1 MRIEQLRY
9 FIEVAKTSSINIAA
23 NNLYLTQPSISEA
36 LKKLEAELDI
46 ALLERSHTGVSLTE
60 AGKLILPMAEDIIHQ
75 SEALQEQVQRLKA
88 AQMTQP
94 MVNDL
99 KVGVVSALAKMLI
112 PQLTRQLS
120 QRYPEITLQIMTQS
134 VARIKRD
141 LLDKR
146 LDMGVVVIFPS
157 EIEQRRTEGLQF
169 IELSKERAYA
179 LVAFNH
185 SLAGK
190 KW

>member
-1 MRIEQLRY
+1 MTNIICMRRGDGMRIEQLRY

-120 QRYPEITLQIMTQS
+120 QRYPEITL
-134 VARIKRD
+134 
-141 LLDKR
+141 
-146 LDMGVVVIFPS
+146 
-157 EIEQRRTEGLQF
+157 
-169 IELSKERAYA
+169 
-179 LVAFNH
+179 
-185 SLAGK
+185 
-190 KW
+190 